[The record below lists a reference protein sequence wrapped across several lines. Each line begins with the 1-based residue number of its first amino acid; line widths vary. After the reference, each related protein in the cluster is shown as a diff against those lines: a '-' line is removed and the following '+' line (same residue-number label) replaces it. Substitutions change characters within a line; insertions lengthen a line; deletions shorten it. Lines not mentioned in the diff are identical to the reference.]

1 MSESRLVPVPSVR
14 PPPLSDREDDALMLL
29 AAGGERI
36 AFEVLA
42 GRYLPRLSSYCA
54 KFLGDPRGG
63 DEVSQE
69 VLLEVWSRR
78 LQYRSHGRF
87 ETYLFTIART
97 RCLNWARAAG
107 RSRLVTGRPPEN
119 RAADDN
125 GPPSPNQLDDLIEQ
139 ERRRQVRAA
148 LLALPAKLREAVL
161 LRYDQGLEY
170 AEIARIVGRRETT
183 VRSRVFHALRRIR
196 SDLWE
201 EGT

>member
-1 MSESRLVPVPSVR
+1 MSESRLVSVPSLE
-14 PPPLSDREDDALMLL
+14 PPPLANRDDDALLLL
-29 AAGGERI
+29 AAGGERS

-42 GRYLPRLSSYCA
+42 RRYLPRVASYCA

-78 LQYRSHGRF
+78 HEYRSQGQF

-107 RSRLVTGRPPEN
+107 RRRLATGWPPED
-119 RAADDN
+119 RPGDDA
-125 GPPSPNQLDDLIEQ
+125 GPPSPDQLDHLIEQ

-148 LLALPAKLREAVL
+148 LVALPAKLREAVL

-170 AEIARIVGRRETT
+170 TEIARIVGRRETT

-196 SDLWE
+196 AELGE
-201 EGT
+201 EAP

>member
-1 MSESRLVPVPSVR
+1 MSESRLLPFPSPR
-14 PPPLSDREDDALMLL
+14 PTPLSDRDDDALMLL
-29 AAGGERI
+29 AARGERS

-42 GRYLPRLSSYCA
+42 GRYLPRLASYCA

-69 VLLEVWSRR
+69 VLLEAWSRR
-78 LQYRSHGRF
+78 LRYRSRGRF

-97 RCLNWARAAG
+97 RCLNWARAAHRRRISAG
-107 RSRLVTGRPPEN
+107 WPPVDG
-119 RAADDN
+119 AADARPL
-125 GPPSPNQLDDLIEQ
+125 PPDQLDHLIEQ

-170 AEIARIVGRRETT
+170 VEIARIVGRRETT

-196 SDLWE
+196 AELGE
-201 EGT
+201 EAL